1 MFAYRVL
8 WGIGLSGHKPR
19 RLLPQTKQGIVR
31 ARVDAGE
38 GVVVCVEDPVFPSG
52 ARGEVQLQLTG
63 ILWVSL
69 FGACMES

>member
-8 WGIGLSGHKPR
+8 RGIGLSGHEPGG
-19 RLLPQTKQGIVR
+19 LLPQTKQGIVR

-38 GVVVCVEDPVFPSG
+38 RFVVCVQDPVFPSG
-52 ARGEVQLQLTG
+52 TRREVQLELTG

-69 FGACMES
+69 FR